1 MTAPPLLLLLL
12 LLKKLLP
19 PLLLFK
25 LFLLLLLLQELLLLL
40 LLLLLLYQVW
50 PSAATLVQHC
60 LTTTTSPVRYV
71 STEYEMAE
79 NTLGGE
85 KVTNEKTLAGEV
97 EVA

>member
-1 MTAPPLLLLLL
+1 MTTPPLLLLLL

-25 LFLLLLLLQELLLLL
+25 LFLLLLQELLL

-85 KVTNEKTLAGEV
+85 KVTN
-97 EVA
+97 